1 MISNF
6 DTSEET
12 IQWLLEPEDPG
23 VRYLAL
29 RDLVGLAETDAEMKE
44 ASAAAHRDGPIAA
57 ILDAMDPAGFWM
69 KPGHGYLPKYRSTVW
84 SVIMLAQLGASASQ
98 DSRISQACDHLIEN
112 SLNPG
117 GQFSATG
124 PPSGTVDCL
133 QGNLYWSMEQLGYED
148 PMMEPALDWM
158 AKTVTGDG
166 IAPMTEKKAPVRY
179 YAGKYG
185 PGFLCGA
192 NNKLACG
199 WGAAKVMLAFSS
211 LPIERRTN
219 QVDKAI
225 KMGVDFLFSVDP
237 ATAEY
242 PSGFSQKPSRN
253 WWKFGFPVFYVTDL
267 LQVVESLAAL
277 GYGRDSRLK
286 NALKLILSKQDE
298 SGRWPLEYSYKGK
311 TWVEFGELKQPN
323 KWVTLRVLRTLK
335 ALENTSA
342 T

>member
-1 MISNF
+1 M
-6 DTSEET
+6 
-12 IQWLLEPEDPG
+12 
-23 VRYLAL
+23 
-29 RDLVGLAETDAEMKE
+29 
-44 ASAAAHRDGPIAA
+44 
-57 ILDAMDPAGFWM
+57 
-69 KPGHGYLPKYRSTVW
+69 
-84 SVIMLAQLGASASQ
+84 
-98 DSRISQACDHLIEN
+98 
-112 SLNPG
+112 
-117 GQFSATG
+117 
-124 PPSGTVDCL
+124 
-133 QGNLYWSMEQLGYED
+133 
-148 PMMEPALDWM
+148 
-158 AKTVTGDG
+158 
-166 IAPMTEKKAPVRY
+166 
-179 YAGKYG
+179 
-185 PGFLCGA
+185 
-192 NNKLACG
+192 ACG
-199 WGAAKVMLAFSS
+199 LGAAKVMMAFSS

-267 LQVVESLAAL
+267 LQVVESLVAL

-286 NALKLILSKQDE
+286 NAIKLILSKQDD

-311 TWVEFGELKQPN
+311 TWVEFGELKRPN